1 MAGKNLTE
9 VIGLSVEDN
18 ARMVHGI
25 MKTFNAPPID
35 LTDVKAVEQRIND
48 YFAECA
54 ASGLRPGNLGMYA
67 SLGLSKQDVHD
78 GIRGKSRRLSP
89 AVIDSIQKG
98 MRAMSSY
105 RELLAEHGKL
115 NPVTYIFQAKNFD
128 NLADSQQLEISRADL
143 MKPVTITAEEARAAL
158 VEMDTDLE
166 AED

>member
-67 SLGLSKQDVHD
+67 SLGMSKQEYHNMVT
-78 GIRGKSRRLSP
+78 GKNKTKVSP
-89 AVIDSIQKG
+89 ACIDLIKKAA
-98 MRAMSSY
+98 RAIGVY
-105 RELLAEHGKL
+105 REGLALEGKI
-115 NPVTYIFQAKNFD
+115 NPVTYIFMGKNYD
-128 NLADSQQLEISRADL
+128 GLQDQTQIEVTSAAQT
-143 MKPVTITAEEARAAL
+143 PVTITAEEARAAL